1 MHGERA
7 STRAAGLCRKGR
19 VTKLSD
25 SLADGRGQTRTTPFT
40 ESKMGLVCKMGLQ
53 ERLRDTKVG

>member
-19 VTKLSD
+19 VTKLSVHSRTD
-25 SLADGRGQTRTTPFT
+25 ADKRGQPHT

-53 ERLRDTKVG
+53 EHLGDT